1 MWIRWEGIHCKV
13 GTVIFAGD
21 FNAQLDTETRLPP
34 NQKSKL
40 LSTFIKNNNLSPLH
54 SHFNSNAYTYVT
66 ARSRIDHVLVERTST
81 HLCTKYSVANPHD
94 IITSDHLPLYFTIDY
109 AGERKYNAP
118 KPNVPKT

>member
-1 MWIRWEGIHCKV
+1 VQAILSYYYKV

-21 FNAQLDTETRLPP
+21 LNAQLDTETHLPP

-81 HLCTKYSVANPHD
+81 HLFTKYSVANPHD
-94 IITSDHLPLYFTIDY
+94 IITSDNYHYISPFTTQVKGNTTPLSPMFL
-109 AGERKYNAP
+109 
-118 KPNVPKT
+118 KT